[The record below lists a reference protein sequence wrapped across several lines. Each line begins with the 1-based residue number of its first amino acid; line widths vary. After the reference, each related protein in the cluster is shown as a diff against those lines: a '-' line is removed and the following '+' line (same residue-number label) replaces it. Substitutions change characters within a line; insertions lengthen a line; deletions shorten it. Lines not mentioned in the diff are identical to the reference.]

1 MLLDIFF
8 SPTDLLEQVRAAYRQ
23 LALLVHPDKNKDPR
37 AGEAFAKLQKVLIL
51 SYEFQIR
58 KHQTK
63 QIYLS
68 LNESV
73 NSHK

>member
-51 SYEFQIR
+51 SYEFQFDLWD
-58 KHQTK
+58 HFT
-63 QIYLS
+63 
-68 LNESV
+68 
-73 NSHK
+73 